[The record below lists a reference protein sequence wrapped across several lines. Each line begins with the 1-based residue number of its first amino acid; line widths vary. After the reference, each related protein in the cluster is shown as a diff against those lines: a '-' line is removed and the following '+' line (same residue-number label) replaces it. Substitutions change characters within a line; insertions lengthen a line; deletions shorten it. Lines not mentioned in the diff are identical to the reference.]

1 VVALRPDLKAESDRL
16 SSLVNNGIMLGKEA
30 RSILRLEPLEDPL
43 LDEIRI
49 PANVAGSAT
58 GVSGQEGG
66 KPSTNEDDK

>member
-1 VVALRPDLKAESDRL
+1 
-16 SSLVNNGIMLGKEA
+16 MLGKEA